1 MDYVDGSMDAY
12 QLAERARQE
21 AAERDLLG
29 DDEEDDD
36 RPGRTRNKKKKIRSE
51 NRGNFS
57 SFRNKSFVPNASR
70 VAKKNEALR
79 GKGGDGDG
87 DDDDEDDEDDE
98 EEEEDDDEGPP
109 EKAGNHGA
117 LANGAKQGNKPT
129 AAVAKKSAPQSAFG
143 ALNDDDEDDDD
154 DEEEEVDVKR
164 PAQPVQP
171 KGR

>member
-1 MDYVDGSMDAY
+1 MDAY

-79 GKGGDGDG
+79 GKDGDGDGDG
-87 DDDDEDDEDDE
+87 DDDDEEDDDEDDD
-98 EEEEDDDEGPP
+98 DDDEGPP
-109 EKAGNHGA
+109 ENAGNHGGA
-117 LANGAKQGNKPT
+117 LANSAKQGSKPT
-129 AAVAKKSAPQSAFG
+129 AAVAKKSAQQSAFG
-143 ALNDDDEDDDD
+143 ALNDDDEDDDE
-154 DEEEEVDVKR
+154 EEEEVYVKR
-164 PAQPVQP
+164 PAQPMQP